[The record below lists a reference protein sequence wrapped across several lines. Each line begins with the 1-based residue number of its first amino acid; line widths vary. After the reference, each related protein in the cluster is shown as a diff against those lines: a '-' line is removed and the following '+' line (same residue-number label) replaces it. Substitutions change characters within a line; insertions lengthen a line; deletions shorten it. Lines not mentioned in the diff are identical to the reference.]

1 MGKRGDLITRIASDI
16 LADARA
22 KGVTIKD
29 WYLDDQDYDRY
40 EKIARQRGQ
49 PKMKICGANI
59 YRKVKQD

>member
-1 MGKRGDLITRIASDI
+1 MKPGDLITRIASDI

-22 KGVTIKD
+22 KGVKD